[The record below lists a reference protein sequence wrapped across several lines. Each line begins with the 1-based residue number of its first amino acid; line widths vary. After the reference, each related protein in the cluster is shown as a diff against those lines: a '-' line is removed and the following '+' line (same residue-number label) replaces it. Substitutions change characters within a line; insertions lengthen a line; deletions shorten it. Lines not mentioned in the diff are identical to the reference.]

1 MNKFHSKVHLLST
14 ETLAPKM
21 TYRCPQTVHLLPLQE
36 LLPGDGLG
44 GVSVLYE
51 KDVAAA
57 KDQ

>member
-1 MNKFHSKVHLLST
+1 
-14 ETLAPKM
+14 M
-21 TYRCPQTVHLLPLQE
+21 TYRCHQTVYLLPLQE